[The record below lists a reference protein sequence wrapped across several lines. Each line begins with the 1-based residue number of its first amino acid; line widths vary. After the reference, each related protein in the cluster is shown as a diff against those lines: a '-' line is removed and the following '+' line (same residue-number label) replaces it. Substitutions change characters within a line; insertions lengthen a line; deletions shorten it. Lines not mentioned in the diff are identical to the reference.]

1 VQPQNQPLTVCH
13 TVQVNIKLNVSTI
26 LVHRNIVKEDFII
39 ARDRYL
45 TIRISDKMLK
55 EFEEALAKSEYSKSE
70 IVRECIRKFI
80 KKQKV

>member
-1 VQPQNQPLTVCH
+1 
-13 TVQVNIKLNVSTI
+13 
-26 LVHRNIVKEDFII
+26 LVHKNIVKEGFII